1 VGAQRTERLIG
12 LYGIADP
19 PWGQQTMPGRAKGA
33 GPMRLVLCDDN
44 RILGDALAAALT
56 ARGHQVVT
64 VTTSV
69 PAGIAAVS
77 EHLPDACLLDLRFP
91 GEQDGIAA
99 ARAIRGECPGTAVVI
114 LSGMPDPSAV
124 REARRL
130 GVAGI
135 LRKDQNVDHIAQAL
149 DVVASGGEVYDA
161 GLPSGERNVVSR
173 RVGPLSLLT
182 PREREVLLRIAAGQ
196 STGQMAREMHI
207 ATSTLRTY
215 VKNLL
220 TKLGTHSRL
229 QAAALASREGL
240 LAEQSA

>member
-1 VGAQRTERLIG
+1 
-12 LYGIADP
+12 
-19 PWGQQTMPGRAKGA
+19 
-33 GPMRLVLCDDN
+33 MRLVLCDDN
-44 RILGDALAAALT
+44 RILGEALAAALT
-56 ARGHQVVT
+56 AHGHPVVA

-91 GEQDGIAA
+91 GELDGIAA
-99 ARAIRGECPGTAVVI
+99 VRAIRGECPGTAVVI
-114 LSGMPDPSAV
+114 LSGMPDPAAV
-124 REARRL
+124 CEARQL

-135 LRKDQNVDHIAQAL
+135 LRKDQSVDHIAQAL
-149 DVVASGGEVYDA
+149 EVVASGGTVYDPGVA
-161 GLPSGERNVVSR
+161 GGERPAVWR
-173 RVGPLSLLT
+173 RVRPLYELT
-182 PREREVLLRIAAGQ
+182 PRELEVLRRIVEGQ
-196 STGQMAREMHI
+196 STGQMADEMDI

-240 LAEQSA
+240 VAELSA